1 VSAWLPNTGSR
12 PKEAT
17 RRFLL
22 SCNRCGIWKLVG
34 ANSAPARSF
43 PDLAKALDFARVESD
58 AEAAAIEMFVDG
70 LYICLHQPKGWPHP
84 VCSPH
89 HVIERQ
95 VRGRPFRH
103 RGAAPAPGATFDY
116 GGS

>member
-1 VSAWLPNTGSR
+1 VSAWLPNTGSG

-58 AEAAAIEMFVDG
+58 AEANRN
-70 LYICLHQPKGWPHP
+70 
-84 VCSPH
+84 VC
-89 HVIERQ
+89 
-95 VRGRPFRH
+95 
-103 RGAAPAPGATFDY
+103 
-116 GGS
+116 

>member
-1 VSAWLPNTGSR
+1 MSAWLLNTGSR

-58 AEAAAIEMFVDG
+58 AEAATIEMFVDG

-95 VRGRPFRH
+95 VRCRPFRH
-103 RGAAPAPGATFDY
+103 RGAAPAPG
-116 GGS
+116 GHI